1 MPAAG
6 IENGKGG
13 IAMEHRYYIAYG
25 SNLNKEQMAE
35 RCPGAR
41 VVGVSELKDY
51 RLMFKGSLTGSYL
64 TVEPEEGCTAPVGV
78 WEVTAAHERSLDRY
92 EGYPTFYY
100 KTGMTLPVR
109 DPETGEVRT
118 LNAFLYIM
126 HEDRSLGLPTGGY
139 VDVCRQGYR
148 DFGFDES
155 TLAEALAF
163 TRDHRGEE

>member
-1 MPAAG
+1 MKLFE
-6 IENGKGG
+6 IREELERLIDSIDDR
-13 IAMEHRYYIAYG
+13 IA
-25 SNLNKEQMAE
+25 
-35 RCPGAR
+35 AR
-41 VVGVSELKDY
+41 V
-51 RLMFKGSLTGSYL
+51 
-64 TVEPEEGCTAPVGV
+64 
-78 WEVTAAHERSLDRY
+78 
-92 EGYPTFYY
+92 
-100 KTGMTLPVR
+100 